1 MSILSEQNILGDAD
15 LAVATRP
22 GKDTEAAS
30 YAFSN
35 TSPAAIA
42 ETNSHARAASP
53 NWTTPKAYAQDVA
66 VAEATDSPT
75 TPDAATGPAGEPE
88 LSTLFQYGTQ
98 GGAPLTEN
106 SSQASALEQVANV
119 LAAKTEAV
127 TPIIPDP
134 TAYAVKSL
142 SLGDDGIS
150 GPIASG
156 GQYNGYAANNQ
167 YYQNTQ
173 SASGAGSTTIPAL
186 IESTGLKAVSGDLD
200 PTALVASNSPGDDDP
215 GSGDA
220 GEPREETTGPSTG
233 SNTQG
238 DVNAPK
244 VHRAPGNPQRH
255 RP

>member
-42 ETNSHARAASP
+42 EANSHARAASP

-75 TPDAATGPAGEPE
+75 TADAAKGPAGEDE

-106 SSQASALEQVANV
+106 SSQASALEQVAKV
-119 LAAKTEAV
+119 LAEKADAV
-127 TPIIPDP
+127 TPIIPVP

-142 SLGDDGIS
+142 SMTDDGEQ
-150 GPIASG
+150 GPVASG
-156 GQYNGYAANNQ
+156 GRFNGYAANNQ

-173 SASGAGSTTIPAL
+173 ENNGAGSTTIPAL

-200 PTALVASNSPGDDDP
+200 PTALVASNSTGADGP
-215 GSGDA
+215 A
-220 GEPREETTGPSTG
+220 NLQTEPREETTGQSTG
-233 SNTQG
+233 S
-238 DVNAPK
+238 K
-244 VHRAPGNPQRH
+244 NPQEN

>member
-42 ETNSHARAASP
+42 EDNSHTPAASS

-66 VAEATDSPT
+66 VAEATDSPA
-75 TPDAATGPAGEPE
+75 TPDSLMGPAGEPE

-98 GGAPLTEN
+98 GDASATEN

-119 LAAKTEAV
+119 LAEKTGAV

-142 SLGDDGIS
+142 SLTDDGQQ
-150 GPIASG
+150 GPVASG
-156 GQYNGYAANNQ
+156 GRFNGYSANNQ

-173 SASGAGSTTIPAL
+173 ENNGGGSTTTPEP
-186 IESTGLKAVSGDLD
+186 IESTGLK
-200 PTALVASNSPGDDDP
+200 LVASNSPGED
-215 GSGDA
+215 
-220 GEPREETTGPSTG
+220 
-233 SNTQG
+233 
-238 DVNAPK
+238 
-244 VHRAPGNPQRH
+244 NPQRH
-255 RP
+255 RG

>member
-1 MSILSEQNILGDAD
+1 MSIVSEQNIIGNPD
-15 LAVATRP
+15 LALATRP
-22 GKDTEAAS
+22 GNDTKAAS

-35 TSPAAIA
+35 TSAAAIA
-42 ETNSHARAASP
+42 EDNSHTPAASS

-75 TPDAATGPAGEPE
+75 TAASATGPAGEDE
-88 LSTLFQYGTQ
+88 LSSLFQYGTQ

-106 SSQASALEQVANV
+106 SSHTTALEQVAKV
-119 LAAKTEAV
+119 LAAKTNAV

-142 SLGDDGIS
+142 SMTDDGEQ
-150 GPIASG
+150 GPVASG
-156 GQYNGYAANNQ
+156 GRFNGYGANNQ

-173 SASGAGSTTIPAL
+173 SASGAGSTTIPAP
-186 IESTGLKAVSGDLD
+186 IENTGLKAVSGDLD
-200 PTALVASNSPGDDDP
+200 PTALVASNSTGADGPGDTE
-215 GSGDA
+215 
-220 GEPREETTGPSTG
+220 EPREETTGQSAVG
-233 SNTQG
+233 AYSQG

-244 VHRAPGNPQRH
+244 VHRSKKNPQAD

>member
-1 MSILSEQNILGDAD
+1 MSILSEQNILGDAN
-15 LAVATRP
+15 LALATRP

-35 TSPAAIA
+35 TSPAARA
-42 ETNSHARAASP
+42 EANSERPAASS

-66 VAEATDSPT
+66 VAEATDSPA
-75 TPDAATGPAGEPE
+75 TPDSLMGPAGEPE

-98 GGAPLTEN
+98 GDASATEN

-119 LAAKTEAV
+119 LAEKTGAV

-142 SLGDDGIS
+142 SLTDDGQQ
-150 GPIASG
+150 GPVASG
-156 GQYNGYAANNQ
+156 GRFNGYAANNQ

-173 SASGAGSTTIPAL
+173 ENNGAGSTTIPAL

-200 PTALVASNSPGDDDP
+200 PTALVASNSTGADGPGDTE
-215 GSGDA
+215 
-220 GEPREETTGPSTG
+220 EPREETTGQSTG
-233 SNTQG
+233 G
-238 DVNAPK
+238 FY
-244 VHRAPGNPQRH
+244 NPQED

>member
-42 ETNSHARAASP
+42 EANSHARAASP

-75 TPDAATGPAGEPE
+75 TPDAATGPAGEDE

-106 SSQASALEQVANV
+106 SSQASALEQVAKV
-119 LAAKTEAV
+119 LAEKADAV
-127 TPIIPDP
+127 TPIIPVP

-142 SLGDDGIS
+142 SMTDDGEQ
-150 GPIASG
+150 GPVASG
-156 GQYNGYAANNQ
+156 GRFNGYAANNQ

-173 SASGAGSTTIPAL
+173 ENNGAGSTTIPAL
-186 IESTGLKAVSGDLD
+186 IENTGLKAVSGDLD
-200 PTALVASNSPGDDDP
+200 PTALVASNSTGADGP
-215 GSGDA
+215 A
-220 GEPREETTGPSTG
+220 NLQTEPREETTGQSTG
-233 SNTQG
+233 S
-238 DVNAPK
+238 K
-244 VHRAPGNPQRH
+244 NPQEN

>member
-1 MSILSEQNILGDAD
+1 M
-15 LAVATRP
+15 
-22 GKDTEAAS
+22 
-30 YAFSN
+30 
-35 TSPAAIA
+35 
-42 ETNSHARAASP
+42 
-53 NWTTPKAYAQDVA
+53 
-66 VAEATDSPT
+66 
-75 TPDAATGPAGEPE
+75 
-88 LSTLFQYGTQ
+88 
-98 GGAPLTEN
+98 
-106 SSQASALEQVANV
+106 

-173 SASGAGSTTIPAL
+173 SASGAGATTIPAP

-200 PTALVASNSPGDDDP
+200 PTTLVTTNSPGDDGP
-215 GSGDA
+215 GDTE
-220 GEPREETTGPSTG
+220 EPREETTGQSTG
-233 SNTQG
+233 YTQG

-244 VHRAPGNPQRH
+244 VHRAPGNSQQSRGF
-255 RP
+255 

>member
-42 ETNSHARAASP
+42 EANSHARAASP

-75 TPDAATGPAGEPE
+75 TPDAATGPAGVPE

-106 SSQASALEQVANV
+106 SSQASALEQVAKV
-119 LAAKTEAV
+119 LAEKADAV

-142 SLGDDGIS
+142 SMTDDGEQ
-150 GPIASG
+150 GPVASG
-156 GQYNGYAANNQ
+156 GRFNGYAANNQ

-173 SASGAGSTTIPAL
+173 ENNGAGSTTIPAL

-200 PTALVASNSPGDDDP
+200 PTALVASNSTGADGP
-215 GSGDA
+215 A
-220 GEPREETTGPSTG
+220 NLQTEPREETTGQSTG
-233 SNTQG
+233 S
-238 DVNAPK
+238 K
-244 VHRAPGNPQRH
+244 NPQEN